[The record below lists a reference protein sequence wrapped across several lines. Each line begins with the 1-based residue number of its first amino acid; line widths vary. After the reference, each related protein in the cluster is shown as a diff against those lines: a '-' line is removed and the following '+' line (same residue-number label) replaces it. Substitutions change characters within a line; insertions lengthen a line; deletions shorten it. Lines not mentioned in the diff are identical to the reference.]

1 MNIIYDVINEN
12 NPNDNFE
19 TNSNNSNKDYIKNL
33 FSRLQT
39 TQVSTRYRLP
49 LWRLAQRLGGV

>member
-33 FSRLQT
+33 FSRTSCRPFLKRK
-39 TQVSTRYRLP
+39 SGKNTRI
-49 LWRLAQRLGGV
+49 